1 MYLSI
6 ADECERHNQSGIE
19 IYRRILSSRFHRIL
33 EYIFFCTHFSFIRQR
48 AVFAGVMF
56 DIGKQK
62 TWIGIEVQ
70 TERKREKGSRGIAN
84 REECWLLKASK
95 IKMAKKTLANNE
107 NEFGEMN
114 DG

>member
-1 MYLSI
+1 
-6 ADECERHNQSGIE
+6 
-19 IYRRILSSRFHRIL
+19 
-33 EYIFFCTHFSFIRQR
+33 
-48 AVFAGVMF
+48 MF

-70 TERKREKGSRGIAN
+70 TEREREKGSRGIAN